1 MVTLKTNTAT
11 ANITIKT
18 LTVVLQHGL
27 LVPSLGWCPDALVE
41 RSAKLYQ
48 RLREHFSVDVSNLK
62 MSEFYGGNILSDLLD
77 SLCSGSAFHINP
89 MIKEYT
95 NNWLNSLVVPNGY
108 ASEMVNDIFVV

>member
-1 MVTLKTNTAT
+1 MVTLKTNTPT
-11 ANITIKT
+11 NITIKA
-18 LTVVLQHGL
+18 LNVVLQHA

-62 MSEFYGGNILSDLLD
+62 MSEFYGGNIVSDLLD